1 MPVHP
6 VSSST
11 SLRTGEPVVPEA
23 RAGGDVGAT
32 GDDTLRL
39 ASILVSGLPAMLGTD
54 DEPTTYTVPVVFTRQ
69 VTHPE
74 KTAIEGRDS
83 TQRLAERGY
92 PRVTLKVS
100 DRRLLIGNT
109 TLGQLRDGLAHELV
123 ALLTDIDGD
132 LSEQRGRE
140 DAEAVARESAAADRA
155 ASVQHLV
162 EEIRFV

>member
-1 MPVHP
+1 M
-6 VSSST
+6 
-11 SLRTGEPVVPEA
+11 A
-23 RAGGDVGAT
+23 AT

-123 ALLTDIDGD
+123 DLLTDIDGD